1 MDQEKIGKFIA
12 ECRKKKKLTQTDV
25 ANKLGVTDK
34 SVSKWERGICF
45 PDVSALI
52 PLTEILD
59 ISLYD
64 LFKGE
69 KMNKKEVEQVLRNTI
84 TYSNNEIKRKK
95 KKYIVISSIIVAI
108 VILISI
114 ISIFII
120 KKDSDISA
128 IVDRDEIHEIN
139 YYIDYKTTLD
149 SEDGEKIEIIFMRLP
164 LKWKQLTYETNS
176 NSIDIIYNVSYKDV
190 VKAYND
196 ENYVKLAMIDISTI
210 LFTTVDGI
218 DKVSIKFTDYKYEVN
233 KNNILKAFSIN
244 DTKELED
251 GKNWEN
257 IVSSK
262 IESEQFVNKIFD
274 TLFEKK
280 KVISKEVK

>member
-95 KKYIVISSIIVAI
+95 KKYIIISSIIVSI
-108 VILISI
+108 VILVSI

-120 KKDSDISA
+120 KKDSEIGA

-139 YYIDYKTTLD
+139 YYIYDKTSIN
-149 SEDGEKIEIIFMRLP
+149 SEDGRKIESIFMKLP
-164 LKWKQLTYETNS
+164 LKWKERRLQINS
-176 NSIDIIYNVSYKDV
+176 DSIDIVYGVSYKET

-210 LFTTVDGI
+210 LFTTVDDI

-233 KNNILKAFSIN
+233 KNIILQAFSIN
-244 DTKELED
+244 DIKELED
-251 GKNWEN
+251 SKNWEN

-262 IESEQFVNKIFD
+262 IESKQFVNKTFD
-274 TLFEKK
+274 TIFEKK